1 MEDAKDIAREHA
13 RASSTDGRGDA
24 ARSDA
29 ARIVIPVLGST
40 LTIAVALAAL
50 ILTSAHNT
58 RQQLN
63 EKLELMHRH
72 FTEQNELMRGHSD
85 LQFGQLREDLRD
97 VRGDVRD
104 VRGDVREVRGDVRA
118 LAERVAKLEG
128 LLLAGLPPG
137 LVPPAAT
144 MGADSSAGRA
154 EDTRADQGRSP

>member
-1 MEDAKDIAREHA
+1 MAREGWVVPPMEDAKDIAREHA

-63 EKLELMHRH
+63 EKLELMRS
-72 FTEQNELMRGHSD
+72 HSD
-85 LQFGQLREDLRD
+85 SQFGQVREDLRE
-97 VRGDVRD
+97 

-128 LLLAGLPPG
+128 FLLAGHPPG

-144 MGADSSAGRA
+144 MGAESSTARAG
-154 EDTRADQGRSP
+154 DTGPDQE

>member
-1 MEDAKDIAREHA
+1 MEESREIAREHA
-13 RASSTDGRGDA
+13 RASSTDGRGNA

-29 ARIVIPVLGST
+29 ARIVIPVFGST

-63 EKLELMHRH
+63 EKLELMRS
-72 FTEQNELMRGHSD
+72 HSD
-85 LQFGQLREDLRD
+85 SQFGQVREDL
-97 VRGDVRD
+97 
-104 VRGDVREVRGDVRA
+104 REVRGDVRA

-128 LLLAGLPPG
+128 FLLAGHPPG

-144 MGADSSAGRA
+144 MGADSSAARA
-154 EDTRADQGRSP
+154 GDTRPDQGRSP

>member
-13 RASSTDGRGDA
+13 RASSTGGRGDA

-29 ARIVIPVLGST
+29 ARIVIPVFGST

-58 RQQLN
+58 RQQVN
-63 EKLELMHRH
+63 EKLELMRS
-72 FTEQNELMRGHSD
+72 HSD
-85 LQFGQLREDLRD
+85 SQFGQVREDLR
-97 VRGDVRD
+97 
-104 VRGDVREVRGDVRA
+104 EVLGDVRA

-144 MGADSSAGRA
+144 MGADSSAARA
-154 EDTRADQGRSP
+154 GDTRPDRGRSP

>member
-1 MEDAKDIAREHA
+1 MEESREIAREHA
-13 RASSTDGRGDA
+13 RASSTDGRGNS

-97 VRGDVRD
+97 VRGDVR
-104 VRGDVREVRGDVRA
+104 EVRGDVRA

>member
-40 LTIAVALAAL
+40 LTVAVALAAL

-85 LQFGQLREDLRD
+85 LQFGQLREDL
-97 VRGDVRD
+97 RD

>member
-97 VRGDVRD
+97 VRGDVR
-104 VRGDVREVRGDVRA
+104 EVRGDVRA